1 MYEHIASEYEKAYCV
16 ILHWESCG
24 AHPDSHACYIN
35 RVELIT
41 ANTCKYITEWTN
53 YVPLIS
59 FGSVGTVM
67 MSGLPCSDNG
77 NLSMDAND

>member
-67 MSGLPCSDNG
+67 MSGLDSSYIG
-77 NLSMDAND
+77 KLSMKTNA